1 MAPAAPRPGVLGA
14 GPTGA
19 AARTARPGSVTAA
32 VTHAL
37 IAICVS
43 KLDDPKAQVLSL
55 VRHHLSGRQGIQ
67 ILVKR
72 STPYT
77 HDAYTQ
83 VRWCASA
90 RAMCARTD
98 ARPQSLYRA
107 ITTSTCLSITHVNGH
122 FRWLPGRKCKTL
134 GTCAR
139 SLSRHMQAIPL
150 VFSLGRIAS
159 STRSLACPCNDS
171 PHRDPARQCKPLGS
185 RADSRALT
193 HARH

>member
-55 VRHHLSGRQGIQ
+55 VRHHLSGGQGIQ
-67 ILVKR
+67 ILVNPLHTR
-72 STPYT
+72 CL
-77 HDAYTQ
+77 YTQ
-83 VRWCASA
+83 VRWCAPA

-122 FRWLPGRKCKTL
+122 FRWLPGRKC
-134 GTCAR
+134 AR
-139 SLSRHMQAIPL
+139 P
-150 VFSLGRIAS
+150 
-159 STRSLACPCNDS
+159 
-171 PHRDPARQCKPLGS
+171 
-185 RADSRALT
+185 
-193 HARH
+193 

>member
-67 ILVKR
+67 ILVN
-72 STPYT
+72 PL
-77 HDAYTQ
+77 H
-83 VRWCASA
+83 
-90 RAMCARTD
+90 
-98 ARPQSLYRA
+98 
-107 ITTSTCLSITHVNGH
+107 TS
-122 FRWLPGRKCKTL
+122 
-134 GTCAR
+134 
-139 SLSRHMQAIPL
+139 
-150 VFSLGRIAS
+150 
-159 STRSLACPCNDS
+159 
-171 PHRDPARQCKPLGS
+171 
-185 RADSRALT
+185 
-193 HARH
+193 